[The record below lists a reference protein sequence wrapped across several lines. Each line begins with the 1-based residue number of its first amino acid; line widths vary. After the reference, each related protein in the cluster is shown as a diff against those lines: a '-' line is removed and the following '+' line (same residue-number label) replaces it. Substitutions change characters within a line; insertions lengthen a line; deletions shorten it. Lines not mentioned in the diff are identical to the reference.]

1 MFCSS
6 SCRESFEDSFFVVGR
21 GDPPKIYTVTELYT
35 LLKESGFALDR
46 NLEDQLYTL
55 NRYYMVDS
63 YPDAANGLPGES
75 VDKLE
80 AERALK
86 LAEEVLSYVRRYT
99 WGYVWRSRKAYF
111 SCI

>member
-1 MFCSS
+1 
-6 SCRESFEDSFFVVGR
+6 
-21 GDPPKIYTVTELYT
+21 
-35 LLKESGFALDR
+35 
-46 NLEDQLYTL
+46 
-55 NRYYMVDS
+55 MVDS